1 MKLRELRI
9 SNNISQAELGK
20 ILNVTGQTILNW
32 ENGIFEPKISQLILL
47 AEYFNV
53 TIDYLDEK
61 PIGNDVVVD
70 LSGLNENE
78 ITHIKLIVDDF
89 KKRK

>member
-47 AEYFNV
+47 AECFNV
-53 TIDYLDEK
+53 TIDYLVEK
-61 PIGNDVVVD
+61 PTGNDVVVD

-89 KKRK
+89 KKR

>member
-53 TIDYLDEK
+53 TIDYLVEK
-61 PIGNDVVVD
+61 PTGNDVVVD

-89 KKRK
+89 KKR

>member
-89 KKRK
+89 KKHK

>member
-9 SNNISQAELGK
+9 SDNISQAELGK

-53 TIDYLDEK
+53 TIDYLVEK
-61 PIGNDVVVD
+61 PTGNDVVVD

-78 ITHIKLIVDDF
+78 ITHIKLIVDYF
-89 KKRK
+89 KKR

>member
-9 SNNISQAELGK
+9 SDNISQAELGK

-53 TIDYLDEK
+53 TIDYLVEK
-61 PIGNDVVVD
+61 PTGNDVVVD

-89 KKRK
+89 KKR

>member
-53 TIDYLDEK
+53 TIDYLVEK
-61 PIGNDVVVD
+61 PTGNDVVVD

-78 ITHIKLIVDDF
+78 ITHIKLIVEDF

>member
-9 SNNISQAELGK
+9 SNNIYQAELGK

-47 AEYFNV
+47 AECFNV
-53 TIDYLDEK
+53 TIDYLVEK
-61 PIGNDVVVD
+61 PTGNDVVVD

-89 KKRK
+89 KKR

>member
-9 SNNISQAELGK
+9 CNNISQAELGK

-53 TIDYLDEK
+53 TIDYLVEK

-78 ITHIKLIVDDF
+78 ITHIKLIIDDF

>member
-32 ENGIFEPKISQLILL
+32 ENGIYEPKISQLILL

-53 TIDYLDEK
+53 TIDYLVEK
-61 PIGNDVVVD
+61 PAGNDVVVD

-78 ITHIKLIVDDF
+78 IAHIKLIVDDF